1 MTYNLDIN
9 QSNFVDIKKLLE
21 VIENA
26 QKLGYT
32 KFYLFGII
40 PK

>member
-9 QSNFVDIKKLLE
+9 QNNFVDIKKLLE
-21 VIENA
+21 AIEIA

-32 KFYLFGII
+32 KFYLLGII